1 MSPINLDQLLQHEAF
16 RGLSEPAQ
24 QRLREG
30 MELLSFELGEQ
41 LVEAGVIPGRVLIL
55 LEGRARLVG
64 NDQGRLISLGK
75 FDPGAVL
82 GAASLLCGRN
92 CENLIAS
99 DAVTAA
105 SISDELWAELYGT
118 EDSFR
123 DWCDRQLWGQEVIT
137 LLQDLQQGNARTE
150 GTSLRLLQD
159 SLRDAQRVPL
169 NPDAIQAAQ
178 SEQRQVFVVSTW
190 NGSTPGQ
197 LLQEGEVPP
206 KSQPFPARLI
216 SLPSALVEKFL
227 SSADNDPGAADAA
240 PIALVPTSDPSDEG
254 LSAQPGGPTPVSRF
268 DPSGNVLDQLR
279 LIRAEG
285 VLQETLACFQMLAQ
299 LMKLPVRRD
308 AIDKILRETIRRG
321 QTPNLRLCGQIAAG
335 LGCMFARES
344 RQPWEPD

>member
-1 MSPINLDQLLQHEAF
+1 MSPIKLNQLLRHEAF

-24 QRLREG
+24 QRLSNG
-30 MELLSFELGEQ
+30 MKLLSFELGEP

-99 DAVTAA
+99 EAVTAA

-137 LLQDLQQGNARTE
+137 LLQDLQQDNARTE
-150 GTSLRLLQD
+150 GTSLGFLQD
-159 SLRDAQRVPL
+159 SLRDAQRVPID
-169 NPDAIQAAQ
+169 PDAIQAAQ
-178 SEQRQVFVVSTW
+178 GEQRQVFVVSTR

-206 KSQPFPARLI
+206 NSQPFPARLI
-216 SLPSALVEKFL
+216 SLPAALVEKIL
-227 SSADNDPGAADAA
+227 SSAC
-240 PIALVPTSDPSDEG
+240 LLYTSPSPRDRQKSRMPS
-254 LSAQPGGPTPVSRF
+254 SA
-268 DPSGNVLDQLR
+268 
-279 LIRAEG
+279 
-285 VLQETLACFQMLAQ
+285 
-299 LMKLPVRRD
+299 
-308 AIDKILRETIRRG
+308 
-321 QTPNLRLCGQIAAG
+321 
-335 LGCMFARES
+335 
-344 RQPWEPD
+344 

>member
-1 MSPINLDQLLQHEAF
+1 MTCGPSYMGK
-16 RGLSEPAQ
+16 R
-24 QRLREG
+24 
-30 MELLSFELGEQ
+30 
-41 LVEAGVIPGRVLIL
+41 RV
-55 LEGRARLVG
+55 
-64 NDQGRLISLGK
+64 
-75 FDPGAVL
+75 
-82 GAASLLCGRN
+82 
-92 CENLIAS
+92 
-99 DAVTAA
+99 
-105 SISDELWAELYGT
+105 
-118 EDSFR
+118 FR
-123 DWCDRQLWGQEVIT
+123 DWCDRQLWSQEIIT

-335 LGCMFARES
+335 LGLHVSGARVAATMGTRLQTPTLIPWGDSFALVARSNQDGLTLASPKDGIINLSPEQLEES
-344 RQPWEPD
+344 FPRASTCYFWIEPTPRQTKPSVLPGSGQHSSVTEACSFRCWLPASWSRCLPWPTPC